1 MLTVLNK
8 KPLGERVLPSEY
20 IATLDKPS
28 KLTWEEFTDK
38 CRTDFIKKQLD
49 FLNKKKQKDAMKNAT
64 SLLQD
69 QAKKA
74 KEDQQRKEYERQQ
87 SELKAQEQREREE
100 REKLEKEEAALN
112 REVEDAVA
120 GAVAD
125 IPLFAEG
132 ESGYNSEQNDK
143 DEYVT
148 PIMREDNGTV
158 ERNSNSVSSK
168 VGKLIVDPDVLFALR
183 NLKEVG
189 KCMRL
194 NAAGLNTTVPTM
206 PQNANNYTEPG
217 FKAASVNIKTEPP
230 DDQNRNSY
238 PFGNQSQVGL
248 VNSGSSSFGKLPN
261 FSSLPQQT
269 NSRTLTSPPGPGR
282 VFGSFKRHSV
292 DSFSG
297 NSAKK
302 RKPNTPGR
310 NAFSS
315 PAGTPARICE
325 NVEANLA
332 LAESKCKLADAGDVF
347 LKKKKTTPAN
357 TSVLFQAIS
366 ERGKEVV
373 VFDDH
378 PQSFYKIMAF
388 YAKGYEM
395 VPEDT
400 RFRTLKENLFD
411 FVMENMK
418 FTQVRELICFISAF
432 L

>member
-8 KPLGERVLPSEY
+8 IPLGERVLPAEY
-20 IATLDKPS
+20 IGTLDKPANI
-28 KLTWEEFTDK
+28 TWEEFTEK
-38 CRTDFIKKQLD
+38 CRTDFLKKQFD
-49 FLNKKKQKDAMKNAT
+49 FLKKKKEKDAMKNAT

-87 SELKAQEQREREE
+87 ADMKAQEQREREE
-100 REKLEKEEAALN
+100 KEKLEKEEAALN
-112 REVEDAVA
+112 REVEEVVN
-120 GAVAD
+120 GALAD

-143 DEYVT
+143 EETVT

-168 VGKLIVDPDVLFALR
+168 VGKLIVDPDVLFALQ

-206 PQNANNYTEPG
+206 PQNANNSTSASAPG
-217 FKAASVNIKTEPP
+217 FNAASVNIKTEP
-230 DDQNRNSY
+230 DDQNRNSH
-238 PFGNQSQVGL
+238 PFGNQSQV
-248 VNSGSSSFGKLPN
+248 GSSSFGKLPN

-269 NSRTLTSPPGPGR
+269 TPRTLTSPPGPGR

-297 NSAKK
+297 NSGKK